1 MKKNYNS
8 FYEDLEAGVSIELNI
23 LYDIKQKYPKAYKI
37 DGYFVGYDLFIPE
50 LNIGIEVKS
59 DQKSLYTG
67 NIVIEIEFNGK
78 PSALSVTTAKYW
90 VIYDGISYNW
100 FLVTR
105 IKDCIKE
112 NKLRVAKFI
121 GNGDTKIKKAYL
133 IKKQLLYKYKE

>member
-1 MKKNYNS
+1 MKKYNS
-8 FYEDLEAGVSIELNI
+8 FYEDLGAGIAIELEVLNTI
-23 LYDIKQKYPKAYKI
+23 QKKYPKAYKI
-37 DGYFVGYDLFIPE
+37 DGRFSGYDLFVPE
-50 LNIGIEVKS
+50 LNIGVEVKS

-67 NIVIEIEFNGK
+67 NIVIEVEFNGK

-90 VIYDGISYNW
+90 VIYDGLSYNW

-105 IKDCIKE
+105 IKDCIRE

-133 IKKQLLYKYKE
+133 IKKSILYKYQE

>member
-1 MKKNYNS
+1 MKKYNS
-8 FYEDLEAGVSIELNI
+8 FYEDLDAGIAIELEVLNI
-23 LYDIKQKYPKAYKI
+23 IQKKYPKAYKI
-37 DGYFVGYDLFIPE
+37 DGRFSGYDLFVPE
-50 LNIGIEVKS
+50 LNIGVEVKS

-67 NIVIEIEFNGK
+67 NIVIEVEFNGK

-90 VIYDGISYNW
+90 VIYDGLSYNW

-105 IKDCIKE
+105 IKDCIRE

-133 IKKQLLYKYKE
+133 IKKSILYKYQE

>member
-1 MKKNYNS
+1 MKKYNS
-8 FYEDLEAGVSIELNI
+8 FYEDLDAGIAIELEVLNMI
-23 LYDIKQKYPKAYKI
+23 QKKYPKAYKI
-37 DGYFVGYDLFIPE
+37 DGRFSGYDLFVPE
-50 LNIGIEVKS
+50 LNIGVEVKS

-67 NIVIEIEFNGK
+67 NIVIEVEFNGK

-90 VIYDGISYNW
+90 VIYDGLSYNW
-100 FLVTR
+100 FLVER

-133 IKKQLLYKYKE
+133 IKKSILYKYQE